1 MSLSYAILGAGL
13 MGRMMAYT
21 LAQSGARVTVFERSG
36 PDAEQSA
43 ARVAASMLAPL
54 AESAITEPS
63 VVRMGLYGLDRWK
76 GLIEQLNREVKQQTF
91 FAQNGTLVLWH
102 RLDTAQ
108 AQRFAEHLER
118 NVRMN
123 PALSS
128 PWHLD
133 DKALAELEPSV
144 ADRFHQGLFLPR
156 EGQLDNRQLLTA
168 LLQALEQLDVVL
180 HWHTACEPNDLEG
193 QGFDWVIDCRGLG
206 ARSSWSN
213 THNPLRGVRGEV
225 IRVHAPEVKLQRPTR
240 LIHPRYPI
248 YIAPKEND
256 LYVIGAT
263 EIESEDLSPVS
274 VRSSMELLSAAYS
287 VHSGFAEARILES
300 ATQCRPTLKNNLPEI
315 CVPRAGLM
323 QINGLYRHG
332 YLIAPAMMDTAQQLL
347 LGKVSPLAQRF
358 DIQVHHHD
366 FRNSFA
372 SCA

>member
-1 MSLSYAILGAGL
+1 MTRSYAIVGAGL
-13 MGRMMAYT
+13 MGRMIAYA
-21 LAQSGARVTVFERSG
+21 LAKRGDRVELFERGG
-36 PDAEQSA
+36 PDAEHSA

-76 GLIEQLNREVKQQTF
+76 HLISELNQFVSQQTF
-91 FAQNGTLVLWH
+91 FQQDGTLVLWH
-102 RLDTAQ
+102 RLDAPQ

-123 PALSS
+123 PALAS

-133 DKALAELEPSV
+133 SKALAELEPVV
-144 ADRFHQGLFLPR
+144 ADRFTQGLFLPR

-168 LLQALEQLDVVL
+168 LLESLTKLGVGL
-180 HWHTACEPNDLEG
+180 HWHTACEPDTLRNK
-193 QGFDWVIDCRGLG
+193 GFDWVIDCRGLG
-206 ARSSWSN
+206 AKASWLNSQ
-213 THNPLRGVRGEV
+213 NPLRGVRGEV

-263 EIESEDLSPVS
+263 EIESDDLSPVS

-300 ATQCRPTLKNNLPEI
+300 STQCRPTLKNNLPEI
-315 CVPRAGLM
+315 CISEQGQM

-332 YLIAPAMMDTAQQLL
+332 YLIAPAMLDAALQMIDDE
-347 LGKVSPLAQRF
+347 PRMLAKRF
-358 DIQVHHHD
+358 DLPIYEPSLS
-366 FRNSFA
+366 RSLA
-372 SCA
+372 

>member
-1 MSLSYAILGAGL
+1 MPLSYAILGAGL
-13 MGRMMAYT
+13 MGRMMAHA
-21 LAQSGARVTVFERSG
+21 LAQGGSRVEVFERSG

-76 GLIEQLNREVKQQTF
+76 SLIEDLNQRVAQQTF
-91 FAQNGTLVLWH
+91 FQHNGTLVVWH
-102 RLDTAQ
+102 RLDAAE

-133 DKALAELEPSV
+133 SKALAELEPSI
-144 ADRFHQGLFLPR
+144 AERFNQGLFLPR
-156 EGQLDNRQLLTA
+156 EGQLDNRQLLSA
-168 LLQALEQLDVVL
+168 LLQALEQLDVTM
-180 HWHTACEPNDLEG
+180 HWQVACEPDDFMN

-206 ARSSWSN
+206 AKSSWSN
-213 THNPLRGVRGEV
+213 PHNPLRGVRGEV

-263 EIESEDLSPVS
+263 EIESEDFSAVS

-315 CVPRAGLM
+315 CVPRPGLM

-332 YLIAPAMMDTAQQLL
+332 YLIAPAMMDAAQQLL
-347 LGKVSPLAQRF
+347 NHEGSALAKRF
-358 DIQVHHHD
+358 EIQVRHHD
-366 FRNSFA
+366 LTSSFA
-372 SCA
+372 

>member
-1 MSLSYAILGAGL
+1 MSRSYAILGAGL
-13 MGRMMAYT
+13 MGRMMAYA
-21 LAQSGARVTVFERSG
+21 LAKDGAVIALFERSG

-76 GLIEQLNREVKQQTF
+76 SLIEQLNREVEQQTF

-102 RLDTAQ
+102 RLDAAE

-133 DKALAELEPSV
+133 SKALAELEPSV
-144 ADRFHQGLFLPR
+144 AERFAQGLFLPR

-168 LLQALEQLDVVL
+168 LLQALQQLPVTF
-180 HWHTACEPNDLEG
+180 HWDTACEPEELKG
-193 QGFDWVIDCRGLG
+193 QAFDWVIDCRGLG
-206 ARSSWSN
+206 AKTSWSN

-263 EIESEDLSPVS
+263 EIESEDLSPAS

-332 YLIAPAMMDTAQQLL
+332 YLIAPALVDTAQELL
-347 LGKVSPLAQRF
+347 QETDSALARCF
-358 DIQVHHHD
+358 DIAVHHHD
-366 FRNSFA
+366 RMSSFA
-372 SCA
+372 

>member
-1 MSLSYAILGAGL
+1 MSASYAIVGAGL
-13 MGRMMAYT
+13 MGRMMAYALT
-21 LAQSGARVTVFERSG
+21 QAGSRVELFERSG
-36 PDAEQSA
+36 PDAEHSA

-54 AESAITEPS
+54 AESAITEAP

-76 GLIEQLNREVKQQTF
+76 QLITELNQQVKQQTF
-91 FAQNGTLVLWH
+91 FQQDGTLVLWH
-102 RLDTAQ
+102 RLDAPE

-123 PALSS
+123 PALAT

-133 DKALAELEPSV
+133 SKALAELEPAV
-144 ADRFHQGLFLPR
+144 ADRFAQGLFLPR
-156 EGQLDNRQLLTA
+156 EGQLDNRQLLSA
-168 LLQALEQLDVVL
+168 LLESLSQAQVPM
-180 HWHTACEPNDLEG
+180 HWHHACEPNELRERN
-193 QGFDWVIDCRGLG
+193 FDWVIDCRGLG
-206 ARSSWSN
+206 AKDTWSD

-225 IRVHAPEVKLQRPTR
+225 IRVHAPEVKLKRPTR

-263 EIESEDLSPVS
+263 EIESDDLSPMS

-287 VHSGFAEARILES
+287 VHSGFAEARIVEA

-315 CVPRAGLM
+315 CIPEPRLM

-332 YLIAPAMMDTAQQLL
+332 YLIAPAMMDAALQIMRGETCTLAKRFDLQVHQTTLSQLL
-347 LGKVSPLAQRF
+347 V
-358 DIQVHHHD
+358 
-366 FRNSFA
+366 
-372 SCA
+372 

>member
-1 MSLSYAILGAGL
+1 MSRSYAILGAGL
-13 MGRMMAYT
+13 MGRMMAYA
-21 LAQSGARVTVFERSG
+21 LAQGGARVEMFERSG

-54 AESAITEPS
+54 AESAITEAS

-76 GLIEQLNREVKQQTF
+76 SLIEQLNNKVEQQTF
-91 FAQNGTLVLWH
+91 FQQDGTLVLWH
-102 RLDTAQ
+102 RLDAAE

-118 NVRMN
+118 NVRLN

-133 DKALAELEPSV
+133 SKALAELEPSV
-144 ADRFHQGLFLPR
+144 AERFSQGLFLPR

-168 LLQALEQLDVVL
+168 LLEALQQLHVKL
-180 HWHTACEPNDLEG
+180 HWHTACEPDDLADH
-193 QGFDWVIDCRGLG
+193 GFDWVIDCRGLG
-206 ARSSWSN
+206 AKSSWSN

-315 CVPRAGLM
+315 CVPRAGIM

-332 YLIAPAMMDTAQQLL
+332 YLIAPAVMDAAQELL
-347 LGKVSPLAQRF
+347 HETGSALAKRF
-358 DIQVHHHD
+358 EIAIQHHD
-366 FRNSFA
+366 LTSSFA
-372 SCA
+372 